1 MEEMHIILQTFANP
15 LTTIFA
21 VISGLISLLSI
32 FWFWKYKVEFIKSL
46 RLSKD
51 LTKILKSLQPTTDNK
66 INRKLKL
73 VNFPAGSSP
82 TQKNLRNWMQAN
94 LSGTEVADNQE
105 QINATLRYNKFVLF
119 SYPPELQK
127 PIPKNPIGFIPAV
140 HTATG
145 VMGTF
150 IGITISLSGVD
161 GGTIGGV
168 SDEAIL
174 RTQEG
179 VSNVLD
185 GMQTAFGTS
194 LIGLLSSV
202 VFMFL
207 ISRQNGHI
215 FSIRER
221 IKKELDE
228 LVIIETS
235 NQLLSKANIVS
246 GDASN
251 RELVLRITELKG
263 EFSTLKI
270 PSTEEISRSVAI
282 GINQVIKKELN
293 PILKDI
299 KQELAQAKE
308 IISIQNQDNLKNII
322 ESLKS
327 EVFEPVIERLD
338 STADITRQASQSV
351 SSLKEEVGVITT
363 SLSASVATI
372 QQFQE
377 DTLVKLQTFAQ
388 TLQDTLKLFQDDTK
402 GVLTSVAQEIKRG
415 VDRSI
420 EGLSLQREEFERSA
434 SNISSTFN
442 NIEGTLRESLK
453 QQVNAQESMLNKVNE
468 RTEGILNN
476 SQQLFTQQNETL
488 REVGT
493 NASHLM
499 EQARKELETSL
510 STMQQGIEN
519 SRQSMQQ
526 QLADS
531 SQQYRETM
539 QDFFD
544 RGKEG
549 IDHQRQAFE
558 QSTQSISAS
567 FGEIRK
573 ELETSL
579 QQQVNAQE
587 SMLNKVNE
595 RTEGILNNSQQL
607 FTQQNETLRE
617 VGTNAI
623 LLMNGAKENLEG
635 TLQNVD
641 SMLQQTRLT
650 VQDELSNFREQYQE
664 ALSSFFQEQNNLLE
678 GTLGEQREGLKRVVD
693 SLDAVFKDEEERI
706 TRSMDSIRDTTETVV
721 RMLNTLG
728 LVDGTRLE
736 ALTELNRKIVNQ
748 MNSLEQSYRGLV
760 EQLEGTLQKSNS
772 HISETLEK
780 AWRHEERFFSDATDA
795 IEQISSRLL
804 ETASYILESAEQIQE
819 ANSRRGN

>member
-1 MEEMHIILQTFANP
+1 MEEVHIFLQTFANP
-15 LTTIFA
+15 LTLIFLG
-21 VISGLISLLSI
+21 ISSLVSILSI
-32 FWFWKYKVEFIKSL
+32 IWFWKYRGEFLKSL
-46 RLSKD
+46 KLSKD
-51 LTKILKSLQPTTDNK
+51 LIKALKSFQPTSNNK
-66 INRKLKL
+66 SNRKLID
-73 VNFPAGSSP
+73 FPAGSSP
-82 TQKNLRNWMQAN
+82 AQGNLRNWMQAN
-94 LSGTEVADNQE
+94 LSGIEVIDNQE
-105 QINATLRYNKFVLF
+105 QMYATLRYNKFVLF
-119 SYPPELQK
+119 SYPPELQR

-140 HTATG
+140 HTAIG

-150 IGITISLSGVD
+150 VGITISLSGVNRS
-161 GGTIGGV
+161 TIGGI
-168 SDEAIL
+168 DDAAIL

-202 VFMFL
+202 FFMFL
-207 ISRQNGHI
+207 ISRQNGDI
-215 FSIRER
+215 FSIREK
-221 IKKELDE
+221 IKKDLDE

-235 NQLLSKANIVS
+235 NQLLSKANMVS

-251 RELVLRITELKG
+251 RELVLLVTELKRDLLT
-263 EFSTLKI
+263 FKM
-270 PSTEEISRSVAI
+270 PSTEEIAKAVAI
-282 GINQVIKKELN
+282 GINQVTKKEVS
-293 PILKDI
+293 PILTDI
-299 KQELAQAKE
+299 RQELVQTKE
-308 IISIQNQDNLKNII
+308 ILSIQNQDNLKNII
-322 ESLKS
+322 ESLRL

-338 STADITRQASQSV
+338 RTADITRQASQAV
-351 SSLKEEVGVITT
+351 SSLKEELGGITT

-372 QQFQE
+372 QRFQE
-377 DTLVKLQTFAQ
+377 DTLVKLQSFAQ
-388 TLQDTLKLFQDDTK
+388 TLQDTLRLFQDDTK

-420 EGLSLQREEFERSA
+420 EGLNLQREAFERSA
-434 SNISSTFN
+434 SNISSTF
-442 NIEGTLRESLK
+442 IEIGGTLRESFD
-453 QQVNAQESMLNKVNE
+453 QQVDVQESMLNKVNE
-468 RTEGILNN
+468 RTEGILTN

-499 EQARKELETSL
+499 NQARQELETSL
-510 STMQQGIEN
+510 SAMQQGIEN

-539 QDFFD
+539 QAFFD
-544 RGKEG
+544 SGREG
-549 IDHQRQAFE
+549 IDHQRSAFE

-567 FGEIRK
+567 FGEIRE

-579 QQQVNAQE
+579 QRQVDVQE

-595 RTEGILNNSQQL
+595 RTEGILTNSQQL

-617 VGTNAI
+617 VGTNAV

-641 SMLQQTRLT
+641 SMLQQTRQT
-650 VQDELSNFREQYQE
+650 VQDELSNFRFQYQA
-664 ALSSFFQEQNNLLE
+664 ALSSFFEEQNNLLE

-706 TRSMDSIRDTTETVV
+706 TQSMDKIRDTTETVV

-728 LVDGTRLE
+728 LADGSRLVL
-736 ALTELNRKIVNQ
+736 LTELNRKAVDQ
-748 MNSLEQSYRGLV
+748 MNRLEQSYRGLV
-760 EQLEGTLQKSNS
+760 EQLEGTLQRSNL

-780 AWRHEERFFSDATDA
+780 AWRHEERFFSEAADATA
-795 IEQISSRLL
+795 QISSTLL
-804 ETASYILESAEQIQE
+804 ETANYILVSAEQIQE
-819 ANSRRGN
+819 ATSRRGN